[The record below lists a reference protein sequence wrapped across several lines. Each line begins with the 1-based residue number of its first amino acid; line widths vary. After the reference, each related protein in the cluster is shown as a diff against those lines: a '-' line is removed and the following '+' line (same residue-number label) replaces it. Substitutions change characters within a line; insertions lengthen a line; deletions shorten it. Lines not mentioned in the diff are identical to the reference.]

1 MARWKTVAL
10 SMSRDK
16 NTRPIALN
24 EHLNRHIQ
32 QMRAE
37 RSPSKATSLQ
47 PVPVQSAE
55 YKPDRDRKRKHEW
68 LRAEIRHASKD
79 IIDKRIRTCIHDGS
93 RPSIDVWHA
102 SLDNF
107 HTPDAD
113 DC

>member
-24 EHLNRHIQ
+24 EHLNRHLQ

-37 RSPSKATSLQ
+37 LSPSNDQSLH
-47 PVPVQSAE
+47 PGPVQTT
-55 YKPDRDRKRKHEW
+55 YYNPHRDRKSKHEW

-79 IIDKRIRTCIHDGS
+79 IVDQRIRTCNHDGS
-93 RPSIDVWHA
+93 RPLILVWHA
-102 SLDNF
+102 SLDN
-107 HTPDAD
+107 
-113 DC
+113 